1 MYVKQKIVLLIA
13 FIGGVLLT
21 GGLQAQI
28 TVYGTLTDHNKHPLA
43 GVRVDVEGD
52 SLRTHTDAE
61 GKYSLT
67 VRRWQLVHYWMQPSR
82 CVPITD
88 SGTRQRIDL
97 AEPKIVS
104 EGELAEGRCRV
115 VYVLD
120 GKKADARA
128 FGKLEEEGRLHQ
140 HLVLQG
146 AMLSA
151 LTSGQYGDARTV
163 VLGFTEKGWKQYQR
177 DKKRKKNVLR

>member
-1 MYVKQKIVLLIA
+1 MRKILLLIA
-13 FIGGVLLT
+13 FVGGALLEDT
-21 GGLQAQI
+21 VQAQI
-28 TVYGTLTDHNKHPLA
+28 TVYGTLTDHNKHPLV

-52 SLRTHTDAE
+52 SIRTHTDVE
-61 GKYSLT
+61 GKYEIT

-97 AEPKIVS
+97 AEPKVVS
-104 EGELAEGRCRV
+104 EGELADGRCRV